1 MNIQNYPV
9 LLAMAKRVSLV
20 VAQLQ
25 TFQIKRGKH
34 KKLGETIT
42 SFNWAI
48 VWCLSVSWQTAG
60 TIRQLQQAPTFWDKS
75 FFCQTIS
82 CNCFLQNG
90 LQLNSLNQNTS
101 QQAVVTWSSIWAHH
115 VKCWQNSAN
124 IYTWYMGYVKTQQVG
139 ILFFFFQIDFF
150 FPPSKITLLFNK

>member
-60 TIRQLQQAPTFWDKS
+60 TIRQLQHIPTFWDKS
-75 FFCQTIS
+75 SLCQTIS

-90 LQLNSLNQNTS
+90 LQLKSLKASEHITASCGNVVLYLSSSCEVLAKFCQHLHLIYGICKNTAGGFFFFFPFQIDS
-101 QQAVVTWSSIWAHH
+101 F
-115 VKCWQNSAN
+115 
-124 IYTWYMGYVKTQQVG
+124 
-139 ILFFFFQIDFF
+139 LFFFFSLQ
-150 FPPSKITLLFNK
+150 K

>member
-9 LLAMAKRVSLV
+9 LLAKAKGVSLL

-34 KKLGETIT
+34 KRLGETNN
-42 SFNWAI
+42 SVNLAI

-60 TIRQLQQAPTFWDKS
+60 TIRQLQHAPTFWDKS

-90 LQLNSLNQNTS
+90 LQLNSLKASEHITASCGNMVLYLSSSCEVLAKFCQHLHLIYGICKNT
-101 QQAVVTWSSIWAHH
+101 AGR
-115 VKCWQNSAN
+115 
-124 IYTWYMGYVKTQQVG
+124 Y
-139 ILFFFFQIDFF
+139 FFFSDRFF